1 METSKDFL
9 DKKVTPVM
17 EPMMIELL
25 LHKPEDP
32 VSFMIQHLSGIV
44 GQKEGKI
51 KISLRRK
58 EEAASARKEEG
69 QKESNQPF
77 LMK

>member
-44 GQKEGKI
+44 GQKEGKN
-51 KISLRRK
+51 KISL
-58 EEAASARKEEG
+58 
-69 QKESNQPF
+69 
-77 LMK
+77 